1 MMEVASRRD
10 IIAVVI
16 GVLLMLP
23 LLIGVAWAVMV
34 AIDQFILADPDAL
47 LAEMPK

>member
-1 MMEVASRRD
+1 MEVASRRD

-34 AIDQFILADPDAL
+34 AIDQFMLADPDAF
-47 LAEMPK
+47 LAQKPR